1 MLQGFTRKNWKQ
13 RRQINHNLV
22 YKKQLRRNMANYM
35 SNEKVMIYHLIAEL
49 IKKILYKMSY
59 FPEPYNCNKN
69 EIKVG

>member
-1 MLQGFTRKNWKQ
+1 
-13 RRQINHNLV
+13 
-22 YKKQLRRNMANYM
+22 MANYM